1 MTVPAPGLVE
11 FTRPQDLAEGAP
23 LVVLGPAL
31 GTSVTHLYAAVAP
44 LLAERFHVIGWD
56 LPGHGVSDPAQEFTL
71 GELARAVADAV
82 TEHAGARS
90 WHMAGTSIGGAAV
103 QQLLAQD
110 PERVA
115 SAALI
120 ATSNYFPDPRMW
132 RERAE
137 LVASAGTPTQV
148 IECAKAWFAPDFLAE
163 HSERGTPLLHDLRGR
178 TGSVTPRPAVR
189 WVVSTCGSA
198 RAQRPS
204 PPQSWPVRRTPWWG
218 PTSPRV
224 SRTRCTRTV
233 RSSTTPPTSYLWP
246 HPSSWPT
253 RSRSSWRPRADA
265 VHARSIDPRHP
276 RGAASARDT
285 DSRDAA

>member
-82 TEHAGARS
+82 TEHTGARS

-148 IECAKAWFAPDFLAE
+148 IGCAKAWFAPDFLAE
-163 HSERGTPLLHDLRGR
+163 HSERGTPLLHDLQGTDRFSYAAACRALGGFDLRER
-178 TGSVTPRPAVR
+178 TRPAPVPTA
-189 WVVSTCGSA
+189 VVAG
-198 RAQRPS
+198 AQDAM
-204 PPQSWPVRRTPWWG
+204 VG
-218 PTSPRV
+218 PDV
-224 SRTRCTRTV
+224 AQG
-233 RSSTTPPTSYLWP
+233 L
-246 HPSSWPT
+246 
-253 RSRSSWRPRADA
+253 ADA
-265 VHARSIDPRHP
+265 LHARCEVVD
-276 RGAASARDT
+276 
-285 DSRDAA
+285 DAAHLVPVAAPELVAHTIAELVAAAR